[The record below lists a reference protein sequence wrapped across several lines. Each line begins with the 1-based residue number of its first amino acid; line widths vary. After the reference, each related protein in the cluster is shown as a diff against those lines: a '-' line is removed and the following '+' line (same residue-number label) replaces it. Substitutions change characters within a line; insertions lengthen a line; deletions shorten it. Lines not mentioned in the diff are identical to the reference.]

1 MQKKISREWKK
12 VFESD
17 LGYIAYELK
26 DLVEKPAVIF
36 LEGGV
41 GAGKTTFT
49 KAFINDGDTFSR
61 SYSILSETRNVLHA
75 DLYRLEDQ
83 NELIHIE
90 LPLYLETKQFFILE
104 WGMKFFKTLY
114 KEIPE
119 GFHYYQL
126 DISINDSSDN
136 AKADEENHSRNF
148 ALYHLDEVDL

>member
-1 MQKKISREWKK
+1 MHKKVIREWKK

-36 LEGGV
+36 LEGEV

-49 KAFINDGDTFSR
+49 KSFISDGETFSP
-61 SYSILSETRNVLHA
+61 SYSVLSETRNVLHA
-75 DLYRLEDQ
+75 DLYRLENQD
-83 NELIHIE
+83 ELIHIE
-90 LPLYLETKQFFILE
+90 LPLYLESKQFFIIE

-119 GFHYYQL
+119 NYNFYQL
-126 DISINDSSDN
+126 DLSINNSSDN
-136 AKADEENHSRNF
+136 DNGEEENHSRNF
-148 ALYHLDEVDL
+148 ALFHLEDLDL